1 MNMEIPNKPYQHPS
15 AWRGDEMRSRP
26 DWIWRLSDQE
36 NDALHQAV
44 RAARQR
50 GLGIPRLAAADFPLG
65 DMERKLHAVRD
76 EVTQGRGFVLVK
88 GFDMERYALED
99 AALAYWGMGMH
110 MGRGAAQNA
119 QGDLLGHVTN
129 LGVDYRTDPNV
140 RGYQTRLRLPFHN
153 DAMDIV
159 GLLCVH
165 PGKVGGESLVVSST
179 TLHNE
184 VLRRRPDL
192 LAVGYQGFYM
202 DRRGEAP
209 SGKLPYYVGPTF
221 NRVGDQLLCRYNRGY
236 IESAQR
242 FPDVP
247 RLTPQQIEFLDLMDS
262 LCADPALQLSM
273 SLERGDMQF
282 ISNYTTLHSR
292 TEYED
297 DPDPDKR
304 RYLLRLWLDTG
315 LYPDLPPS
323 YQDRYED
330 MRLWQQ
336 HPRPPIFDLSAVRT
350 ELAH

>member
-1 MNMEIPNKPYQHPS
+1 MTLPTSPMQHPS
-15 AWRGDEMRSRP
+15 AWRGADLRDRQ
-26 DWIWRLSDQE
+26 DWIWRLDAAE
-36 NDALHQAV
+36 NEALFAAT
-44 RAARQR
+44 RSARQK
-50 GLGIPRLAAADFPLG
+50 GLGIPTLTAADFPLG
-65 DMERKLHAVRD
+65 AMRDKVLQMRD
-76 EVTQGRGFVLVK
+76 EVMDGRGFVLVK
-88 GFDMERYALED
+88 GFDIDRYAIED
-99 AALAYWGMGMH
+99 AALAYWGLGMH
-110 MGRGAAQNA
+110 MGAGTAQNA

-159 GLLCVH
+159 GLLCVCTAQS
-165 PGKVGGESLVVSST
+165 GGESLLVSST

-192 LAVGYQGFYM
+192 LPVGYADFCL

-209 SGKLPYYVGPTF
+209 PGKLPYYRGPMF
-221 NRVGDQLLCRYNRGY
+221 NLSQGRLLCRYNRGY

-242 FPDVP
+242 FAEVP
-247 RLTPQQIEFLDLMDS
+247 RLTQPQIAFLDLMDD
-262 LCADPALQLSM
+262 LCADPQLHLSM
-273 SLERGDMQF
+273 TLERGDMQF

-297 DPDPDKR
+297 GPDR
-304 RYLLRLWLDTG
+304 RFQRYLLRLWLDTG
-315 LYPDLPPS
+315 LLPHLPPS
-323 YQDRYED
+323 YADRYED

-336 HPRPPIFDLSAVRT
+336 NPRPPIFDHSAIRE